1 MDYVELV
8 NFVLENMVFTN
19 LDYAMGGMLVLCKGT
34 LSLFDAVT
42 DGVFAQP

>member
-8 NFVLENMVFTN
+8 NFVLENMVFTSFN
-19 LDYAMGGMLVLCKGT
+19 YAMGGMLVLCKGT
-34 LSLFDAVT
+34 LWLFDVVT